1 MLYVMSD
8 IHGHLQRFESIMEQ
22 IKLGE
27 GDHLF
32 VLGDVIDRHPDG
44 IQILQKLIR
53 MPNVTLLLGNH
64 EMLMFGAVYKPATPM
79 AKRLWFDNGGRPT
92 YEAWKKLS
100 LEEQAEIIYKLQR
113 CSLNTQLEIAGKTY
127 LLTHGSPIEL
137 FNPAT
142 SKYDHPVMH
151 TVWARIDP
159 DDEMPKGKLVIFGHT
174 PTYIYQ
180 PTIPRQPHRNIPIL
194 YKNRRACLYADI
206 HGRRLWR

>member
-1 MLYVMSD
+1 
-8 IHGHLQRFESIMEQ
+8 
-22 IKLGE
+22 
-27 GDHLF
+27 
-32 VLGDVIDRHPDG
+32 
-44 IQILQKLIR
+44 
-53 MPNVTLLLGNH
+53 
-64 EMLMFGAVYKPATPM
+64 MLMFGAVYKPATPM

-127 LLTHGSPIEL
+127 LLAHGSPIEL

-180 PTIPRQPHRNIPIL
+180 PTIPMAIWFGKQKIGIDCGSGCEVGGRL
-194 YKNRRACLYADI
+194 CCL
-206 HGRRLWR
+206 RLDDMKVFYSEEKE